1 MSLTVWFLSVGG
13 SLSPAAYAQETSKG
27 RRRRTVSSMQFFF
40 SPSSRGTA
48 IYYLSS
54 LILLQQ
60 AEEDAASLRAE
71 LNMIQQQ
78 AMSGSLG
85 ALNSIPNPPDQ
96 IQTLETELANI
107 KSELQV
113 KIQFA
118 GLL

>member
-1 MSLTVWFLSVGG
+1 M
-13 SLSPAAYAQETSKG
+13 
-27 RRRRTVSSMQFFF
+27 
-40 SPSSRGTA
+40 
-48 IYYLSS
+48 
-54 LILLQQ
+54 QQ

-85 ALNSIPNPPDQ
+85 ALNSVANPPDR
-96 IQTLETELANI
+96 IQTLETELANL

-113 KIQFA
+113 KIQFD

>member
-1 MSLTVWFLSVGG
+1 MLKKRLKDAEEEQYRVCNI
-13 SLSPAAYAQETSKG
+13 
-27 RRRRTVSSMQFFF
+27 FF
-40 SPSSRGTA
+40 SPSSLGTA
-48 IYYLSS
+48 IHYLSS

-85 ALNSIPNPPDQ
+85 ALNSIANPPDQ
-96 IQTLETELANI
+96 IQTLETELANL

-113 KIQFA
+113 KIQFD